1 MEKQIMAGITV
12 AQAQAIFEEGFAPWV
27 RTLGITVEAIGPE
40 GARLRMKYGDH
51 LTRTGGMICGQA
63 LMSLADTAMVLAV
76 CGAAGGYRPMTT
88 VGQSTSLM
96 RAISNVD
103 VIAEARIIRLGRT
116 LGFCEVV
123 MRGDGEDRTSV
134 HATSTMAFPPEKK

>member
-1 MEKQIMAGITV
+1 MAGITA

-27 RTLGITVEAIGPE
+27 RALDITVEAIGPE
-40 GARLRMKYGDH
+40 NAVLRMKYGDQ

-76 CGAAGGYRPMTT
+76 IGAAGGYRPMTT
-88 VGQSTSLM
+88 VGQTISLM
-96 RAISNVD
+96 RPISKLD

-123 MRGDGEDRTSV
+123 MRGDGEDRICV
-134 HATSTMAFPPEKK
+134 HATSTMAFPPEKT